1 MELMSIIYFAS
12 ENAEGIG
19 ALGFNPKAFVIQM
32 ITFGLAY
39 LVLRKWAFGP
49 ILEVL
54 KRRREQ
60 IDSTVTL
67 AEKLEKEQ
75 AQLDIKVEKTLS
87 ETRAKADEII
97 NEANSVARDAIR
109 KAEDDAR
116 VKAKNILA
124 EAEARIATETTRAR
138 AQLEKEMVGL
148 ISEATEAIIEQK
160 IDAKKDASI
169 IEQALRGAKSNG

>member
-1 MELMSIIYFAS
+1 MELILINNFAS
-12 ENAEGIG
+12 DSAESIG
-19 ALGFNPKAFVIQM
+19 ALGFDLRAFIIQI

-87 ETRAKADEII
+87 ETRSKADEII
-97 NEANSVARDAIR
+97 NEANSVAREAIR
-109 KAEDDAR
+109 KAEEDAR
-116 VKAKNILA
+116 AKAKGILA
-124 EAEARIATETTRAR
+124 EAEARIVTETTRAR
-138 AQLEKEMVGL
+138 ANLEKEMVGL

-169 IEQALRGAKSNG
+169 IEKALQRGKA